1 MVPVSTDMLQFVG
14 RRARQKT
21 HTYDEVTTGFW
32 VNRLEPDFF
41 MKRVYAPCGWRQQ
54 KNPHH
59 NVHSDQL
66 MFVNEGW
73 DNKVAIIIFKFL
85 LIGGGQ

>member
-1 MVPVSTDMLQFVG
+1 MTRSRLVSGSTGLNQNFFV
-14 RRARQKT
+14 
-21 HTYDEVTTGFW
+21 
-32 VNRLEPDFF
+32 
-41 MKRVYAPCGWRQQ
+41 KRVYAPCGWRQQ
-54 KNPHH
+54 KKTHH

>member
-1 MVPVSTDMLQFVG
+1 MTRSRLVSGSTGLNQNFFV
-14 RRARQKT
+14 
-21 HTYDEVTTGFW
+21 
-32 VNRLEPDFF
+32 
-41 MKRVYAPCGWRQQ
+41 KRVYMHPVAGGS
-54 KNPHH
+54 KKHH